1 MFAARRSTLFVIS
14 GVLLSAVGCSQVE
27 ERNSLARP
35 TGVSVS
41 SVGGIVLRVN
51 RREDLPNAFGRAD
64 LFGRTRDR
72 GFIEVRY
79 MGVDE
84 RGMPVF
90 RRRDV
95 EVFTNET
102 TVTRSPGFS
111 TFSASGTNNSFS
123 ASGSSFSPARANV
136 AALPA
141 DTIQFAIDMTKN
153 KIVMVEQ
160 NGFEIIE
167 FDSSSI
173 RYQTF

>member
-1 MFAARRSTLFVIS
+1 MSASRRSVLFVFLC
-14 GVLLSAVGCSQVE
+14 VLVSTVGCSQVE

-35 TGVSVS
+35 VGVASS

-51 RREDLPNAFGRAD
+51 RREDLPNVFGRAD

-72 GFIEVRY
+72 GFIELRY
-79 MGVDE
+79 MGVDDK
-84 RGMPVF
+84 GMPVF

-111 TFSASGTNNSFS
+111 TFSASGSNNSFT
-123 ASGSSFSPARANV
+123 ATGSSFSPAMANV

-141 DTIQFAIDMTKN
+141 DTIQFAVDTTKN
-153 KIVMVEQ
+153 NIVTVEQ
-160 NGFEIIE
+160 NGIEILE
-167 FDSSSI
+167 FNSSTI
-173 RYQTF
+173 RYRSF